1 MESTMVFDIPYVGP
15 ISREEKIIFGPN
27 MRHYVET
34 TKAERFYAPLFVNES
49 KKKIIDNNS
58 NTFWKLISK

>member
-1 MESTMVFDIPYVGP
+1 MVFDIPYVGP

-49 KKKIIDNNS
+49 KKKIIDNNR
-58 NTFWKLISK
+58 NTF